1 MYVIGA
7 GMARRVNA
15 EAPDKLRVLQLD
27 DLHRQTYHTA
37 VDRGDFPIA
46 VGVYRHIGGVTV
58 LVLAVACRAL
68 DPSVMLGRAKS
79 GMHIDFDVGN
89 RLVAVPARDLLDN
102 ELQFVQQLRIHGR
115 VARPHSLLVVIQK
128 VTDTQMLGNRD
139 IDVGGRDLEK
149 P

>member
-1 MYVIGA
+1 MSRSSRISFISSTSSPARPSSAHINMYVIGA

-27 DLHRQTYHTA
+27 DLHRQTYHAA

-68 DPSVMLGRAKS
+68 DPLGLLRRGKP
-79 GMHIDFDVGN
+79 GRHI
-89 RLVAVPARDLLDN
+89 
-102 ELQFVQQLRIHGR
+102 
-115 VARPHSLLVVIQK
+115 
-128 VTDTQMLGNRD
+128 
-139 IDVGGRDLEK
+139 
-149 P
+149 